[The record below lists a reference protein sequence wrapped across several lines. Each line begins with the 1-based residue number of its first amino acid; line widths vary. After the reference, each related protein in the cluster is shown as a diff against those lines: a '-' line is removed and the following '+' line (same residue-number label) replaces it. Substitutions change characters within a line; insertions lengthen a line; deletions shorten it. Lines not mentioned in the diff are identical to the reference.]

1 MCGIGGLISKDST
14 DIIPLTKTMMI
25 SMNKRGPDGTGLFID
40 KKLYQYESPEKINYN
55 KSNTNLTL
63 GHIR

>member
-25 SMNKRGPDGTGLFID
+25 SMNKRGPDGTGLFVD
-40 KKLYQYESPEKINYN
+40 KKVYQFE
-55 KSNTNLTL
+55 
-63 GHIR
+63 

>member
-25 SMNKRGPDGTGLFID
+25 SMNKRGPDGTGLLLIRKFINLNHQ
-40 KKLYQYESPEKINYN
+40 KK
-55 KSNTNLTL
+55 
-63 GHIR
+63 